1 LAGFPDLDFFFVGAL
16 LTVEPFDK
24 VGKFGTER
32 FAGMLGIAGMPEL
45 LTCFIIF

>member
-16 LTVEPFDK
+16 LTVEPF
-24 VGKFGTER
+24 GKFGIV
-32 FAGMLGIAGMPEL
+32 GILGIAGMPEL